1 MENHNYTYLDHNAT
15 TYLDKRVLK
24 AMEPFL
30 GELFANPSS
39 ISPVSQQVREKMES
53 ARQKMMSLIGATS
66 GKLVFT
72 GGGSESDNLAIKGT
86 AWANQSR
93 GKHMI
98 ISSIEHHAVLHT
110 CEYLAKNGFEVSVI
124 PVHQNGV
131 IDMKAFEEAIRPDT
145 ILVSVMYANNET
157 GVIQPVRDISKI
169 TKARKIIF
177 HTDAVQVGGKLPI
190 DVEELGVDL
199 LTLSAHKFY
208 GPKGVGCLYIRKGVK
223 LEPLIHGGKQE
234 MDLRGGTE
242 NVAGI
247 IGMVTAL
254 ELAMKSWQKEADR
267 ERKLR
272 DDLQSKLLQV
282 IPECFVNGDHAD
294 RLPNTLNIIA
304 KYVEGESMLL
314 SLGSKGI
321 YASSG
326 SACTSGSLDPS
337 HVLLAMGVPH
347 EFAHGSIRFSFGK
360 WNTQD
365 DVDRVVSALPPIV
378 KQLRAMSPLWEEKS

>member
-1 MENHNYTYLDHNAT
+1 MENLNYTYLDHNAT

-30 GELFANPSS
+30 GSLFANPSS
-39 ISPVSQQVREKMES
+39 ISPISQQVREKMES
-53 ARQKMMSLIGATS
+53 ARHRMMSLIGATS
-66 GKLVFT
+66 GKLIFT
-72 GGGSESDNLAIKGT
+72 GGGSESDNLAIKGF
-86 AWANQSR
+86 AWANQSK
-93 GKHMI
+93 GKHII

-124 PVHQNGV
+124 PVHQNGI
-131 IDMKAFEEAIRPDT
+131 IDMEAFAKAIRPDT

-157 GVIQPVRDISKI
+157 GVIQPILDISKI
-169 TKARKIIF
+169 TNAKKIVF
-177 HTDAVQVGGKLPI
+177 HTDAVQVGGKFPI

-208 GPKGVGCLYIRKGVK
+208 GPKGVGCLYVRKGVR

-247 IGMVTAL
+247 IGMAMAL

-267 ERKLR
+267 EQQMR
-272 DDLQSKLLQV
+272 DDLQAKLLEA
-282 IPECFVNGDHAD
+282 IPECFVNGDHKE
-294 RLPNTLNIIA
+294 RLPNTLNIIV

-314 SLGSKGI
+314 SLGGKSI

-360 WNTQD
+360 WNTPD
-365 DVDRVVSALPPIV
+365 DVDKVVSALPPIV
-378 KQLRAMSPLWEEKS
+378 KQLRAMSPLWEEKD